1 MRLERQ
7 SIKGVQEDII
17 LAVKRDEA
25 RFNLLGHML
34 SGYIS
39 PMVSE
44 LADIE
49 DLYNSVQTLS
59 NGHIP
64 YRFVSHT
71 KLREGLH
78 VLKQRLR
85 WHHSELGIEDLN
97 YYYKTA
103 DFHVFCHGRHLI
115 ISLHIPLTFKSLVNP
130 LTLVKFQKIPI
141 INPHENTHYTKL
153 MYNIKWIAF
162 SPDEPYYLT
171 LRDFPRLRNDLFLD
185 LRFSDSKLRNM
196 NKISCTTAL
205 IKGSLIDIKRLCTTV
220 LKM

>member
-17 LAVKRDEA
+17 LAAKRDEA

-49 DLYNSVQTLS
+49 DLYNSVQILN

-64 YRFVSHT
+64 YRFVSQS

-78 VLKQRLR
+78 VLKQQLRL
-85 WHHSELGIEDLN
+85 HHSDLLVAVENLN
-97 YYYKTA
+97 YYYKSFSMFFVTA
-103 DFHVFCHGRHLI
+103 DI
-115 ISLHIPLTFKSLVNP
+115 
-130 LTLVKFQKIPI
+130 
-141 INPHENTHYTKL
+141 
-153 MYNIKWIAF
+153 
-162 SPDEPYYLT
+162 
-171 LRDFPRLRNDLFLD
+171 
-185 LRFSDSKLRNM
+185 
-196 NKISCTTAL
+196 
-205 IKGSLIDIKRLCTTV
+205 
-220 LKM
+220 